1 MPGHSMSMSSYPA
14 TIVSLDDFLTIS
26 SGLITTETTLNIY
39 NQSLYNM
46 NDASSQ
52 LFEPVR
58 IMVANRL
65 STNGKEWTETVS
77 RYNSGTYNNQWM
89 VVDYNKVMDDGSLE
103 DGALWIYEQLPGN
116 I

>member
-1 MPGHSMSMSSYPA
+1 MSMSSYA
-14 TIVSLDDFLTIS
+14 ASIVSLDDFVTIS

-39 NQSLYNM
+39 NQSLYSM

-58 IMVANRL
+58 VMVANRL
-65 STNGKEWTETVS
+65 STNGEEWTETVS

-89 VVDYNKVMDDGSLE
+89 VVDYNKVKDDGSLE
-103 DGALWIYEQLPGN
+103 DGAFWVYEQLPG